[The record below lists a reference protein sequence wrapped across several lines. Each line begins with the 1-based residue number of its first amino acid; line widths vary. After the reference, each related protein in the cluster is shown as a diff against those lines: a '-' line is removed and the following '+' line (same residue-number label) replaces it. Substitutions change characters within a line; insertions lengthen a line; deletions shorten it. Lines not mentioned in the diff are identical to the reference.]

1 MIAVLQRVLEA
12 KVEVD
17 GKTVGQIGPGIL
29 ALVAV
34 AHDDTQ
40 DDVQWMASKLST
52 IRMFRSPDG
61 EKHFELDVTQVQGSV
76 LLVSQFTLAAQ
87 TKKGRRPSFDRAAPP
102 ELGRKLFDDLVKAVQ
117 ELKIPTAAGQFAA
130 DMKVSLI
137 NDGPVTFI
145 VDSKGGVAPPSPG
158 GETPPLP

>member
-1 MIAVLQRVLEA
+1 MIAILQRVLEA

-34 AHDDTQ
+34 VQEDTAE
-40 DDVQWMASKLST
+40 DVGWLANKLTT

-61 EKHFELDVTQVQGSV
+61 DKHFDLDVTQVSGSI
-76 LLVSQFTLAAQ
+76 LLVSQFTLAAG

-117 ELKIPTAAGQFAA
+117 DLKIPTATGQFAA
-130 DMKVSLI
+130 DMKVSLT

-145 VDSKGGVAPPSPG
+145 VDSRSSASPSSA
-158 GETPPLP
+158 

>member
-12 KVEVD
+12 KVVVE
-17 GKTVGQIGPGIL
+17 GKLVGQISHGIL

-40 DDVQWMASKLST
+40 DDVQWMANKLSS
-52 IRMFRSPDG
+52 IRMFRSADG
-61 EKHFELDVTQVQGSV
+61 QKHFELDVREAKGSV

-87 TKKGRRPSFDRAAPP
+87 TKKGRRPSFEKAAPP
-102 ELGRKLFDDLVKAVQ
+102 EVGRKLFDELVAAVQ
-117 ELKIPTAAGQFAA
+117 QLKIPTQTGQFAA
-130 DMKVSLI
+130 DMKVSLA

-145 VDSKGGVAPPSPG
+145 LESRSSAAPS
-158 GETPPLP
+158 TS

>member
-12 KVEVD
+12 NVVVD
-17 GKTVGQIGPGIL
+17 GKIVGQIGPGIL

-34 AHDDTQ
+34 AQEDSQ
-40 DDVQWMASKLST
+40 EDVKWMANKLAS
-52 IRMFRSPDG
+52 IRMFRSGDG
-61 EKHFELDVTQVQGSV
+61 QKHFELDVREVGGSI

-87 TKKGRRPSFDRAAPP
+87 TKKGRRPSFEKAAAP
-102 ELGRKLFDDLVKAVQ
+102 EVGRRLFDDLVKAVG
-117 ELKIPTAAGQFAA
+117 ELGIPTASGQFAA

-145 VDSKGGVAPPSPG
+145 LESRSNAGPSSA
-158 GETPPLP
+158 

>member
-1 MIAVLQRVLEA
+1 MIAVIQRVLEG

-17 GKTVGQIGPGIL
+17 GRVVGQIGHGMV

-34 AHDDTQ
+34 AQDDSAE
-40 DDVQWMASKLST
+40 DVQWMANKLAS
-52 IRMFRSPDG
+52 IRMFRSADG
-61 EKHFELDVTQVQGSV
+61 QKHFDLDVREVNGSI

-87 TKKGRRPSFDRAAPP
+87 TKKGRRPSFEKAAAP
-102 ELGRKLFDDLVKAVQ
+102 EVGRKLFDDLVKAVG
-117 ELKIPTAAGQFAA
+117 ELKIPVATGQFAA

-145 VDSKGGVAPPSPG
+145 LESRSNAGPSSA
-158 GETPPLP
+158 